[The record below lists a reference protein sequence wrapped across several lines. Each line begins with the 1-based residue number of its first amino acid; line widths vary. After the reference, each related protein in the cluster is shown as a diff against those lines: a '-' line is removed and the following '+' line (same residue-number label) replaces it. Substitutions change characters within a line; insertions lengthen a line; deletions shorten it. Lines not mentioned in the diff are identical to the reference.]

1 MESRAGYPLQ
11 AALRS
16 LSGGKTMAELRN
28 ESLIYTRAR
37 TDWGAIWAGVFTFIA
52 IWSVFGLLGMA
63 IFASAANPQSVRPMT
78 GMSVGMGIWAIV
90 LTIIAMYVAGRETGR
105 LAGVTNRHDGLV
117 HGMIMFGLSVVATLV
132 ITVLGGNS
140 LTGGVGVQGSAH
152 NPYLLDV
159 FSGLGWIGF
168 LSLFLGWLAAMG
180 GASTGAGQK
189 VVERS
194 TTSNLRDIR
203 PAA

>member
-1 MESRAGYPLQ
+1 
-11 AALRS
+11 
-16 LSGGKTMAELRN
+16 MAEIRTENLVYGR
-28 ESLIYTRAR
+28 SR

-63 IFASAANPQSVRPMT
+63 IFASAANPQATNPVT

-90 LTIIAMYVAGRETGR
+90 LTIIAMYVAGLETGR
-105 LAGVTNRHDGLV
+105 LAGLTSRRDGQV

-132 ITVLGGNS
+132 IVVLGGNS
-140 LTGGVGVQGSAH
+140 LSGGAGVQGSAH

-180 GASTGAGQK
+180 GAAMGAQRR
-189 VVERS
+189 VER